1 MLKVLIGAAKRHGV
15 SFVFEV
21 GLVHEYFPSALLE
34 EIHFGSSKVELIIFF
49 LSLWLGLWRDVFG
62 LRNHLVLLMV
72 EVTLAL
78 FLDGIIM
85 GRSHVL
91 GNEESL
97 FVIVLLL

>member
-21 GLVHEYFPSALLE
+21 SLIHEYFPGTLLE
-34 EIHFGSSKVELIIFF
+34 EIHLGSSEVKLIVFF
-49 LSLWLGLWRDVFG
+49 LSLRDGLWRDVFG
-62 LRNHLVLLMV
+62 LRDHLVLLMI

-78 FLDGIIM
+78 FLDGVIM

-91 GNEESL
+91 GNEEAL
-97 FVIVLLL
+97 LIVLLR